1 MTATIPRA
9 RHTPGS
15 IFVPVHARVLGVEDL
30 TELEKLFSIVLE
42 GDKPLHHQPGQFVQ
56 VNLPGIGECPISISS
71 SPTRAP
77 AFELCVRRVGE
88 VTNHIHALRHGDG
101 IGIRGPFGHGFDM
114 SEFEGRDV
122 LVVAGGLGLA
132 PARSLI
138 QYVLD
143 ERTRFGQFHL
153 LYGARSPGELLFQ
166 DDLIR
171 WRESKFV
178 NLLTTVDKGDPQW
191 RGKTGVVTTLFRL
204 LPRLD
209 PQRTTVAVIG
219 PPVMFKFVVLEV
231 LSRGIPQKS
240 IYCSLERRMRCGVG
254 KCGHCQSNNVYAC
267 LDGPVFHYAQLKA
280 LREALE

>member
-1 MTATIPRA
+1 MTAAPPIVHFA
-9 RHTPGS
+9 GGS
-15 IFVPVHARVLGVEDL
+15 IFMPVEARVLGVESL
-30 TELEKLFSIVLE
+30 TELEKLYSIVLD
-42 GDKPLHHQPGQFVQ
+42 GDIPLRHQPGQFVQ
-56 VNLPGIGECPISISS
+56 VTIPGIGECPISICS

-88 VTNHIHALRHGDG
+88 VTGHIHALQHGDR
-101 IGIRGPFGHGFDM
+101 IGIRGPLGHGFNI

-122 LVVAGGLGLA
+122 LIIAGGLGLA
-132 PARSLI
+132 PTRSLI
-138 QYVLD
+138 QYIVD
-143 ERTRFGQFHL
+143 ERPRFGQFHL
-153 LYGARSPGELLFQ
+153 LYGARSPVEMLFQ

-171 WRESKFV
+171 WRESTSV
-178 NLLTTVDKGDPQW
+178 NLLTTVDKPDPQW

-209 PQRTTVAVIG
+209 PHRTTVAVIG

-231 LSRGIPQKS
+231 LARGIPQKN

-267 LDGPVFHYAQLKA
+267 LDGPVFHYAQLKS